1 MTVVDSP
8 TLRLDAGLR
17 EAFAQPLQGA
27 LLQQALGAA
36 ISAQTALETGS
47 TSADLLAQARERQP
61 ARPVLRA
68 VVVQTAGRGRQGRR
82 WLSRPGSAWQFS
94 VAVPLAKGPAA
105 APVTLACG
113 VAVAD
118 VLHAARV
125 PVELKWPN
133 DLLLNNRKLGG
144 ILTELALDGAGAQ
157 SLIAGIGINLWTDAS
172 LLASL
177 ERPPACLAECFDL
190 AHLATQREAWIARLG
205 RAVVAAVQQF
215 ERHGFVPFQPRFMQ
229 RLAWRGREVEVIEH
243 GARVAEGRMLG
254 VDGGGRL
261 LVQVTGRVV
270 SFNSGEVSL
279 RAHDAEVS
287 RPN

>member
-61 ARPVLRA
+61 ARPVLR
-68 VVVQTAGRGRQGRR
+68 
-82 WLSRPGSAWQFS
+82 GS
-94 VAVPLAKGPAA
+94 AA
-105 APVTLACG
+105 APVALACG

-157 SLIAGIGINLWTDAS
+157 SLIAGVGINLWTDAS
-172 LLASL
+172 LLAGL
-177 ERPPACLAECFDL
+177 DRAPACLAECFDL